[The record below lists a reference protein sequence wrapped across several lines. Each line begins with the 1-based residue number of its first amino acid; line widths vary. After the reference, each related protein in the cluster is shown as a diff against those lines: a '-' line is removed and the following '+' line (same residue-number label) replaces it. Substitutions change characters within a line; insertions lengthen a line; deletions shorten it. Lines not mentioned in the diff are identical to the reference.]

1 MMYILRT
8 TTGTVLS
15 DEVGEKTFH
24 SKDEVE
30 NFLSLL
36 KYSTTDNWKLIPLEN
51 KENKEVDLKQKE

>member
-24 SKDEVE
+24 SKDEAE